1 MTSMLRLALRALVL
15 PAIVCF
21 TAACPAQNTPAP
33 AAAPAPAP
41 NAAPAAKASPA
52 PTTRTAAAESAPAAG
67 GATTYVLDPA
77 KSKLEFLFR
86 QAGAVNKG
94 QFAKYDVTLT
104 APGGNPAGGSLDVTV
119 DVSSLDT
126 ADGERDGIL
135 RDVDLFNVKK
145 FPNARFVAEKLSK
158 TGSGYEANGKLTVRD
173 VTRDVKVPL
182 AFKAAGN
189 GGQLTGKTTL
199 KRLDFGVGQGDWKS
213 TEWVDDGVTVQLDLQ
228 LTRK

>member
-21 TAACPAQNTPAP
+21 TAACPAQNTPARLP
-33 AAAPAPAP
+33 LLRQRPLPPRMTRPPRRRAAPA
-41 NAAPAAKASPA
+41 
-52 PTTRTAAAESAPAAG
+52 TGTAAA

-94 QFAKYDVTLT
+94 QFTKYEVTLT
-104 APGGNPAGGSLDVTV
+104 APGGDIAGGSLDVTV
-119 DVSSLDT
+119 DVNSLDT
-126 ADGERDGIL
+126 ADGERDGLL

-145 FPNARFVAEKLSK
+145 FPTARFVAEKLTK
-158 TGSGYEANGKLTVRD
+158 AGGGYEANGKLTVRD
-173 VTRDVKVPL
+173 VTHDLKVPL

-189 GGQLTGKTTL
+189 GGQLTGKTTI

-213 TEWVDDGVTVQLDLQ
+213 TEWVDDEVTVQLDLH

>member
-41 NAAPAAKASPA
+41 AASPA
-52 PTTRTAAAESAPAAG
+52 PATRTAAAGAA
-67 GATTYVLDPA
+67 TYVLDPA

-86 QAGAVNKG
+86 QAGAENKG
-94 QFAKYDVTLT
+94 QFTKYDVTLT
-104 APGGNPAGGSLDVTV
+104 APGGGDLAGASLDVTV

-126 ADGERDGIL
+126 ADGERDGLL

-145 FPNARFVAEKLSK
+145 FPTARFVAEKLTK

-199 KRLDFGVGQGDWKS
+199 RRLDFGVGQGDWKS
-213 TEWVDDGVTVQLDLQ
+213 TEWVDDEVTVQLDLH

>member
-33 AAAPAPAP
+33 AAAPAATPAPAPSP
-41 NAAPAAKASPA
+41 NAAPTAQASPA
-52 PTTRTAAAESAPAAG
+52 PATRTA
-67 GATTYVLDPA
+67 TYVLDPA
-77 KSKLEFLFR
+77 KSKLEFLFK

-94 QFAKYDVTLT
+94 QFTKYEVTLM
-104 APGGNPAGGSLDVTV
+104 APGGDPAGGSLDVTV

-126 ADGERDGIL
+126 ADGERDGLL

-145 FPNARFVAEKLSK
+145 FPTARFVAEKLTK

-189 GGQLTGKTTL
+189 GGQLTGKTTI

-213 TEWVDDGVTVQLDLQ
+213 TEWVDDEVTVQLDLH